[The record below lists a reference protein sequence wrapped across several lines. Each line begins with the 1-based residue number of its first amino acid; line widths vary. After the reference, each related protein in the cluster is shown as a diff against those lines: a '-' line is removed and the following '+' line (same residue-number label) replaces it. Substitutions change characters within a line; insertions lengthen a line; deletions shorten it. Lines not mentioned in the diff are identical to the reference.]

1 VLTIAA
7 VEAGVPVCAL
17 IHDAALIEAPAADI
31 TDAVAAM
38 RDCMVRAGQAV
49 IGASLRVDVQIVRQG
64 ARFYDQKGEAM
75 YRKVVAL
82 LPEVAA

>member
-17 IHDAALIEAPAADI
+17 IHDAVLIEAPVAELP
-31 TDAVAAM
+31 DAVATT

-49 IGASLRVDVQIVRQG
+49 IGANLRVDVQTVPEG
-64 ARFYDQKGEAM
+64 ARFYDAKGEAM
-75 YRKVVAL
+75 YRKVASL
-82 LPEVAA
+82 LPGVAS